1 MKLTKDTWFISGAAG
16 VQTQIYL
23 SVKFPFINTSLHFKN
38 LNTHFLPPKKEQ
50 NGDEGGKSTT
60 QGIG

>member
-23 SVKFPFINTSLHFKN
+23 GVKSPFINISLHFKN
-38 LNTHFLPPKKEQ
+38 PETKYLFFTSKERAER
-50 NGDEGGKSTT
+50 G
-60 QGIG
+60 